1 MTLCLF
7 AVLSL
12 GEVMT
17 TIKMSDRLSA
27 QLENF
32 RSTFEGSQVTD
43 RRRLDWED
51 NGRCYFDDDDDDG
64 SPDYNCH
71 RCYCNYC
78 WNPYGLYYYCCGTCG
93 VYFWY
98 WGWIFIMFGLCFLIF
113 IPFAVFHEPT
123 RTRVV
128 RVKTWTSGRFSSAPA
143 NNVQMQPAPV
153 ATPPAVPVAMPVPV
167 ATPV

>member
-1 MTLCLF
+1 MLLQLLLEPVRTLL
-7 AVLSL
+7 LL
-12 GEVMT
+12 L
-17 TIKMSDRLSA
+17 R
-27 QLENF
+27 
-32 RSTFEGSQVTD
+32 
-43 RRRLDWED
+43 
-51 NGRCYFDDDDDDG
+51 
-64 SPDYNCH
+64 
-71 RCYCNYC
+71 
-78 WNPYGLYYYCCGTCG
+78 GTCG